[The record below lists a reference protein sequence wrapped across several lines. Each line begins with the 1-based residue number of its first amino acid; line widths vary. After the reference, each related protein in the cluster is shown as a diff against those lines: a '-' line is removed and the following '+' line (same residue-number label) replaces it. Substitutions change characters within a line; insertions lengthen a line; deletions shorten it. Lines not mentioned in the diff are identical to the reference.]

1 MATTLETRYTNYSRS
16 GTGTPAISSAP
27 AATFYSDAR
36 GFLKISYQ
44 LNDTKTKYTVTVE
57 HYANYYNNSEMS
69 CYINA
74 TSITSKVKIGDGSW
88 STLGTFSKTL
98 TGTINSGTKY
108 TASYGSKSFDVPIND
123 DGSAIFSLQC
133 IFNATNIDYIKD
145 SGYYAKGGTQR
156 TWIYNDYELPKVN
169 VTSSI
174 TSTATSSAGKQFGQ
188 SVNFTIT
195 RPNTSVTHTLT
206 YKVGSK
212 TYTIGSGITTSK
224 SYTFPTSLINNF
236 PNNEKVSIVVTC
248 TSSNGTS
255 STTTVYLTVP
265 SEYVPTCSL
274 VIEDVGNV
282 PEEWGIWLKSI
293 SKIKGTITAEG
304 IAESTIK
311 SYKST
316 ANGSTYTTPSFE
328 TAVLK
333 NSGSQTI
340 TSTVTDSRT
349 RTLSATEKIN
359 VIDYF
364 IPSIGSYSVV
374 RCLEDGSE
382 NNDGTYGKVKCTYSI
397 APINDG
403 EKDLNTKSLIVKY
416 GNITKTFELTDYS
429 GSFEATDLFSDLS
442 TAAKHSFEFYLID
455 YFNPNGVLYSFDMSP
470 SFVTVSKLAGGKGI
484 TFGQIATEEGFH
496 SYMDAYFH
504 NALNAVDEDGNIV
517 DIVNRFANLN
527 LIKKTS
533 VGLNSSDVFYIRG
546 TTEEG
551 QHRQLRIQD
560 ECIAYEKYDGSN
572 WNVVWKDNKEAK
584 ILWGGDMTSGWYMN
598 ANQTA
603 TLSEKISEQ
612 KSGVVLVFCYYNGTS
627 DTNYGWQSFF
637 IPKNTVAAIG
647 DSGHGFLLSRQN
659 FRAIGTKYLYI
670 RDNRIIGNSENEN
683 TGTNN
688 GITYANNKFVLR
700 YVIGV

>member
-36 GFLKISYQ
+36 GFLKITYQ

-88 STLGTFSKTL
+88 STLGTFSKTI

-108 TASYGSKSFDVPIND
+108 TASYGNKSFDVPIND

-274 VIEDVGNV
+274 AIEDVGNV

-316 ANGSTYTTPSFE
+316 ANGSTYTAPTFE

-349 RTLSATEKIN
+349 RTSSATETIN

-455 YFNPNGVLYSFDMSP
+455 YFNPNGVPYSFDMSP

-504 NALNAVDEDGNIV
+504 NALNAVDEDGNIIDV
-517 DIVNRFANLN
+517 KSSINSIGESSNLTTANKSNLVNAINE
-527 LIKKTS
+527 
-533 VGLNSSDVFYIRG
+533 LNSII
-546 TTEEG
+546 T
-551 QHRQLRIQD
+551 
-560 ECIAYEKYDGSN
+560 
-572 WNVVWKDNKEAK
+572 KEDK
-584 ILWGGDMTSGWYMN
+584 ILWSGGSYMN
-598 ANQTA
+598 ASQTI

-612 KSGVVLVFCYYNGTS
+612 KNGVILIWSAYESGASKDYEFCTH
-627 DTNYGWQSFF
+627 F
-637 IPKNTVAAIG
+637 IPKYFVKRF
-647 DSGHGFLLSRQN
+647 SGKGSNFPILSSSFN
-659 FRAIGTKYLYI
+659 KIADKYLYVS
-670 RDNRIIGNSENEN
+670 DNSIKGHADNEK
-683 TGTNN
+683 TGTGST
-688 GITYANNKFVLR
+688 GITYTNNYWVLR
-700 YVIGV
+700 YVIGI